1 MSIRTIIVDDEELAR
16 RGLEIRLQDAQDIEI
31 VAQCANGRQ
40 ALAAISEHA
49 PDLMFLDIQMPGLSG
64 LDVLASVPQ
73 ESMPMVVFVTA
84 FDRFA
89 IDAFEARA
97 LDYLLKPV
105 DEERLARA
113 LDRVRGQWHQRQAL
127 AQREQLMALLAD
139 LTGKGEI
146 EADALAAI
154 AGSPSRRYAAMIPIR
169 VGRETV
175 RLDVATIDWIDAAG
189 DYMCLHAT
197 GQTHVLRAT
206 MKELEEMLDPDVF
219 QRVHR
224 STIVNLARVR
234 SLRPHSN
241 GECFLKLAS
250 GQEIKLSS
258 QLPRQGRAAARPVAR
273 RSAFGLTRPDGRI
286 EPSQRARWPHR
297 WCAALRVAAR
307 RHRRCTSTRCRAGSP
322 APAPVGR
329 RRPAAIPALQAE

>member
-16 RGLEIRLQDAQDIEI
+16 RGLEIRLKDAPDIEI
-31 VAQCANGRQ
+31 VAQSANGRQ
-40 ALAAISEHA
+40 ALAAIDEHA

-105 DEERLARA
+105 DEERLTRA
-113 LDRVRGQWHQRQAL
+113 LERVRGQWHQRQAL

-146 EADALAAI
+146 EAGALAALTG
-154 AGSPSRRYAAMIPIR
+154 APSSRRYAAMIPIR

-175 RLDVATIDWIDAAG
+175 RLDVSTIDWIDAAG
-189 DYMCLHAT
+189 DYMCLHAA

-206 MKELEEMLDPDVF
+206 MKELEEMLDPEVF

-224 STIVNLARVR
+224 STIVNLAQVR

-250 GQEIKLSS
+250 GQEIKLSRS
-258 QLPRQGRAAARPVAR
+258 FRDKVELLLDPSRAAP
-273 RSAFGLTRPDGRI
+273 RSA
-286 EPSQRARWPHR
+286 
-297 WCAALRVAAR
+297 
-307 RHRRCTSTRCRAGSP
+307 
-322 APAPVGR
+322 
-329 RRPAAIPALQAE
+329 